1 MKNPCIEC
9 KYYSPEAGDTEF
21 GSRCLSPKMPMQIDP
36 VTGIEKHY
44 LCSVA
49 RMHCP
54 TLNFCGPNGKFF
66 VPKNSQ
72 EGEDQREEVVPFN
85 PIGNIFGIMLL
96 LFVCSL
102 YYPLLK
108 AMWEYQP

>member
-36 VTGIEKHY
+36 VTGTERHY

-49 RMHCP
+49 RMHC
-54 TLNFCGPNGKFF
+54 TTINFCGPNGKFF
-66 VPKNSQ
+66 VPKN
-72 EGEDQREEVVPFN
+72 DPTFEVRIPKYN
-85 PIGNIFGIMLL
+85 PAGQIFGIMVL

-108 AMWEYQP
+108 AMWDYQP